1 MREALR
7 RDGSVALYD
16 ENDDGDMVIIEPIVT
31 AFTPVRGN
39 ARCVCGAPLAPW
51 VTAAWQPT
59 TSRSVAGGVTAFSV
73 ISASALEFTGSA
85 P

>member
-1 MREALR
+1 MREVQR
-7 RDGSVALYD
+7 HDGSVAFYD

-51 VTAAWQPT
+51 GYRCVTADDVEIGCGRCHRVFGHFRLGT
-59 TSRSVAGGVTAFSV
+59 RVHR
-73 ISASALEFTGSA
+73 
-85 P
+85 

>member
-16 ENDDGDMVIIEPIVT
+16 ENDDGDMIIIEPIVT

-39 ARCVCGAPLAPW
+39 ARCVCGAPLAPYRC
-51 VTAAWQPT
+51 VAADDVEIGCGRCHRVFGHFRLGT
-59 TSRSVAGGVTAFSV
+59 RVHR
-73 ISASALEFTGSA
+73 
-85 P
+85 